1 MNNTL
6 AFFLV
11 IIVSIVLVFWRRK
24 KISQTKTIEL
34 PFSGDDRKILE
45 HQVAFYQTL
54 SQEDKTSFENRIQD
68 FLSRIKITGVG
79 TSVEPLD
86 RMLIG
91 ASAIIPIFHFPQW
104 KYSDLHEVLLYPTT
118 FNQKFSQQG
127 ENRDVLGMVGDGAMN
142 DIMILSKIALRS
154 GFANSMDRNNTG
166 IHEFVH
172 LIDKTDGITD
182 GVPEVLLTH
191 QYVLP
196 WIQAMHQNIAEIA
209 KHHSD
214 INPYAATNQAE
225 FFAVVS
231 EYFFERPDLLKERH
245 PDLYSLLEKAYA
257 EPKEPEMK

>member
-1 MNNTL
+1 MNPAL
-6 AFFLV
+6 AFFLL
-11 IIVSIVLVFWRRK
+11 ITSAIVLVFFRRK
-24 KISQTKTIEL
+24 WLQQTKIIVQ
-34 PFSGDDRKILE
+34 PFSDDDRKILE
-45 HQVAFYQTL
+45 HQVAFYQNL
-54 SQEDKTSFENRIQD
+54 SKNDKTAFENRVQE
-68 FLSRIKITGVG
+68 FLLKIKITGVG

-91 ASAIIPIFHFPQW
+91 ASAIIPIFRFPQW
-104 KYSDLHEVLLYPTT
+104 KYTDLHEVLLYPST

-127 ENRDVLGMVGDGAMN
+127 DNRDVLGMVGDGAMN
-142 DIMILSKIALRS
+142 DIMILSKPALRN
-154 GFANSMDRNNTG
+154 GFANSMDRSNTG

-182 GVPEVLLTH
+182 GIPEVLLTH

-196 WIQAMHQNIAEIA
+196 WIQAMHKNIADIA
-209 KHHSD
+209 KQHSD

-245 PDLYSLLEKAYA
+245 PDLYSLLEKAFA
-257 EPKEPEMK
+257 GSSEPEMR